1 MTTIIYIW
9 TPQGNTTQSCAVCK
23 KLKKR
28 NKQLE
33 KFNMELKEQLI
44 ELDKDYHQLQE
55 AKTKIE
61 GQLEILQDQLQ
72 QEEVERQNLT
82 RFVPKLQEVITLI
95 ESNRRTAGT
104 FGAQQT
110 LKRINNLVYEQKG
123 CEKNSTVMKRR
134 HIRLHPSE
142 ASRDS
147 MLSMFS
153 DTSSIAE
160 SFNVDEE
167 VTQSSSG
174 NDTTAL
180 QTSPEKNRSSLDTS
194 SKPGTVTSSLHRS
207 KTQTQ
212 QIVKNADHVE
222 TSEAPLP
229 TVTVTIK
236 GQILK
241 ATPTHTQE
249 QQDMTEPMK
258 EVPQGHIRSESS
270 PLTSEWST
278 KSQRSNT
285 HPRNTRHRSA
295 SDIAGNST
303 KQGRS
308 QSFNRSG
315 RLQLREP
322 TSPTGSGQAYLQ
334 SVELFTALD
343 KRRKKLESQNEPCS
357 TYQSQ

>member
-1 MTTIIYIW
+1 M
-9 TPQGNTTQSCAVCK
+9 
-23 KLKKR
+23 
-28 NKQLE
+28 
-33 KFNMELKEQLI
+33 
-44 ELDKDYHQLQE
+44 
-55 AKTKIE
+55 
-61 GQLEILQDQLQ
+61 
-72 QEEVERQNLT
+72 
-82 RFVPKLQEVITLI
+82 ITLI

-160 SFNVDEE
+160 SFSVDEE

-174 NDTTAL
+174 NGMTVL
-180 QTSPEKNRSSLDTS
+180 QTNPEKNRSSSDTS
-194 SKPGTVTSSLHRS
+194 GKPGTVTSRS

-212 QIVKNADHVE
+212 KIVKTADHVD

-229 TVTVTIK
+229 TVTATIK

-258 EVPQGHIRSESS
+258 GIPLGHIRSGSS

-285 HPRNTRHRSA
+285 HPRNTRHHSA
-295 SDIAGNST
+295 SGIAGNST
-303 KQGRS
+303 KQGQC
-308 QSFNRSG
+308 QSFNHSG
-315 RLQLREP
+315 RLQL
-322 TSPTGSGQAYLQ
+322 TSPPGSGQAYLQ
-334 SVELFTALD
+334 SVELFTVLS